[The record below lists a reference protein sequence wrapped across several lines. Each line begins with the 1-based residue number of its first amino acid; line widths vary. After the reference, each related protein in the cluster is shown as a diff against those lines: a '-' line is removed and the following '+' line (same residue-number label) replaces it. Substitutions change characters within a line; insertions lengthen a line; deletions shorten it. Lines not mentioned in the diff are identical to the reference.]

1 MQSSKFTQGLATFS
15 PPCYFRRVKSRL
27 AIALVLCCCGALPAP
42 PPPSVLDDLLPEV
55 QNWLRENLD
64 ESVLQALAEV
74 DRDRVRAFFDELQKR
89 SQGDDIYD
97 LGALRETAATLL
109 PLLERF
115 EETRPY
121 AGWLATRLDY
131 LQSAEE
137 LRRQARPAPPRRG
150 LPPPLPPPTLQL
162 QRTVWT
168 RQLEKRPLPPRASAL
183 VPKLQ
188 PIFAAEKVPAQL
200 VWLAEVESSFN
211 PDAKSP
217 AGAAG
222 LFQLMKPTAKS
233 LGLSTWL
240 PDERLH
246 PEKSARAAARY
257 LRHLHAR
264 FGDWRL
270 ALAAYNAGENRV
282 AGLLKKSHTR
292 TYDAIAR
299 RLPAE
304 TQLFVP
310 KCEATIKQRT
320 GVALAELKM
329 PKG

>member
-1 MQSSKFTQGLATFS
+1 M
-15 PPCYFRRVKSRL
+15 
-27 AIALVLCCCGALPAP
+27 PAP
-42 PPPSVLDDLLPEV
+42 PQPSVLDDLLPEV
-55 QNWLRENLD
+55 QDWMRENLD
-64 ESVLQALAEV
+64 ENILQALDQV
-74 DRDRVRAFFDELQKR
+74 DRDRVRAFFDEMQKR
-89 SQGDDIYD
+89 SQSNYIYD
-97 LGALRETAATLL
+97 LASLRETAAALL
-109 PLLERF
+109 PLLEGF
-115 EETRPY
+115 DETRPY
-121 AGWLATRLDY
+121 AGWLKTRLDY
-131 LQSAEE
+131 LQTAEE
-137 LRRQARPAPPRRG
+137 LRRQARPAPPKRG
-150 LPPPLPPPTLQL
+150 LPATLPAPTLQL

-168 RQLEKRPLPPRASAL
+168 RQLEKRPLPPRAQAFL
-183 VPKLQ
+183 PKIQ
-188 PIFAAEKVPAQL
+188 PIFAAEKVPAPL
-200 VWLAEVESSFN
+200 VWLAEVESSFD

-270 ALAAYNAGENRV
+270 ALAAYNVGENRV
-282 AGLLKKSHTR
+282 AGLLKKSRAH
-292 TYDAIAR
+292 TYDAIAS

-310 KCEATIKQRT
+310 KCEATILKRT
-320 GVALAELKM
+320 GETLAGLKT
-329 PKG
+329 PGG